1 MRKVRRKQEQTM
13 NAMPNTKLRA
23 PAIGA
28 AAAVALAA
36 TLFTGAGTAHAANPV
51 QFTNDNGTLEVIY
64 GGGGLS
70 VFATIVDT
78 TNPPGVTE
86 ICHYHSVGVQPPTL
100 PFDAD
105 KLVTGPNPST
115 PLIILVPLLGD
126 QYSVAVTC
134 NGTGNEASYAPVF
147 YG

>member
-1 MRKVRRKQEQTM
+1 MLNKT
-13 NAMPNTKLRA
+13 TKRA
-23 PAIGA
+23 LAIGA
-28 AAAVALAA
+28 AAVTASAAV
-36 TLFTGAGTAHAANPV
+36 LFSGAGAAHAANPV

-64 GGGGLS
+64 GGGGLG

-86 ICHYHSVGVQPPTL
+86 VCHYRSVGVDPPTF
-100 PFDAD
+100 PYDAD

-115 PLIILVPLLGD
+115 PLPVVVPLLGA

-134 NGTGNEASYAPVF
+134 NGTGNAATYSPVF
-147 YG
+147 YN

>member
-1 MRKVRRKQEQTM
+1 M
-13 NAMPNTKLRA
+13 NAMLKTKLRA
-23 PAIGA
+23 PAAGA
-28 AAAVALAA
+28 VAAVALAA
-36 TLFTGAGTAHAANPV
+36 TLVTGAGTAHAANPV

-86 ICHYHSVGVQPPTL
+86 ICHYHSIGVQPPTL

-115 PLIILVPLLGD
+115 PLIVLVPLLGD

>member
-1 MRKVRRKQEQTM
+1 M
-13 NAMPNTKLRA
+13 NAMLKTKLRA
-23 PAIGA
+23 PAAGA
-28 AAAVALAA
+28 VAAVALAA
-36 TLFTGAGTAHAANPV
+36 TLLTGSGTAHAANPV

-86 ICHYHSVGVQPPTL
+86 ICHYHSIGVQPPTL

-115 PLIILVPLLGD
+115 PLIVLVPLLGD

>member
-1 MRKVRRKQEQTM
+1 M
-13 NAMPNTKLRA
+13 NAILKKTTLRA
-23 PAIGA
+23 SAVSA
-28 AAAVALAA
+28 AAAVALPAM
-36 TLFTGAGTAHAANPV
+36 LFAGAGAAHAANPV

-115 PLIILVPLLGD
+115 PLIIVVPLLGD

>member
-1 MRKVRRKQEQTM
+1 MI
-13 NAMPNTKLRA
+13 AMLDTKLRA

-28 AAAVALAA
+28 AAAVALA
-36 TLFTGAGTAHAANPV
+36 TTIFTGAGTAHAANPV

-86 ICHYHSVGVQPPTL
+86 VCHYHSIGVQPPTL

-115 PLIILVPLLGD
+115 PLIIVVPLLGD

>member
-1 MRKVRRKQEQTM
+1 MPLDEYRSEVVNDLFKKTEVR
-13 NAMPNTKLRA
+13 AL
-23 PAIGA
+23 AIGA
-28 AAAVALAA
+28 VAAAASAA
-36 TLFTGAGTAHAANPV
+36 VLFAGAGAAHAANPV

-64 GGGGLS
+64 GGSGLG

-86 ICHYHSVGVQPPTL
+86 ICHYRSVGVEPPTL
-100 PFDAD
+100 PYDAD

-115 PLIILVPLLGD
+115 PLLVVVPLLGG

-134 NGTGNEASYAPVF
+134 NGTGNAATYSPVV
-147 YG
+147 YN

>member
-1 MRKVRRKQEQTM
+1 M
-13 NAMPNTKLRA
+13 NAILKKTKLRA
-23 PAIGA
+23 SAVS
-28 AAAVALAA
+28 AAVAVALPAM
-36 TLFTGAGTAHAANPV
+36 LFAGAGTAHAANPV

-86 ICHYHSVGVQPPTL
+86 ICHYHSIGVSPPTL